1 MSPSV
6 RAPTTVVFTH
16 DFPVLRI
23 DLPPLKGVI
32 DPAYAEV
39 TGSSFRNSYTKAE
52 VQQEQLKGDW
62 KFAEK
67 SRLDF
72 GVSLTDVKNRS
83 AFSNNEE
90 DNWGGLGNPSM
101 YPAPAITP
109 GSVRHYFSNISG
121 RSNPGL
127 FH

>member
-83 AFSNNEE
+83 AFSNNEQ
-90 DNWGGLGNPSM
+90 DNWGGPCEPRTYSDSAL
-101 YPAPAITP
+101 TP
-109 GSVRHYFSNISG
+109 DSIPH
-121 RSNPGL
+121 
-127 FH
+127 